1 MTQWNQKLTQRITS
15 VVGIAAIASFASLPA
30 LAQMTRPGTH
40 TSPGIEGSRN
50 SDQNHISSLDREFV
64 THAFQSNNAE
74 IATSQ
79 LALQR
84 SEDNAI
90 RQYAQ
95 RMINEHT
102 QANEVLTRYASER
115 NIELPDEPVDPL
127 NRAIAEQLAQLS
139 GRQFDQAYM
148 DVQTNAHLRAFAL
161 FQTQSGYGQ
170 EPGLRSY
177 ASQLLPNIGE
187 HYEMAREMNMGIRTG
202 DTRPEQET
210 QPVR

>member
-1 MTQWNQKLTQRITS
+1 MTQWNQKLTQRLTS
-15 VVGIAAIASFASLPA
+15 VVGIAAIASVVSLPA
-30 LAQMTRPGTH
+30 FAQMSRPGMNN
-40 TSPGIEGSRN
+40 SPSTQNVNPSARN
-50 SDQNHISSLDREFV
+50 QVSALDREFV

-84 SEDNAI
+84 SEDNMI

-95 RMINEHT
+95 RMIDEHT
-102 QANEVLTRYASER
+102 SANEVLTRYASER

-127 NRAIAEQLAQLS
+127 NRAIAQQLAQLS

-148 DVQTNAHLRAFAL
+148 DVQRDAHLRAFAL

-170 EPGLRSY
+170 DQGLRSY
-177 ASQLLPNIGE
+177 AAQLLPNIGE
-187 HYEMAREMNMGIRTG
+187 HYEMAQEMNGIRTG
-202 DTRPEQET
+202 GNTRPDQET